1 MFDDDD
7 ALEDE
12 LRLAAQ
18 LIDPVPPHLLHSAAG
33 AFTWRT
39 VDAELAELVFDSL
52 VQEPAVVRGT
62 GEPRLLTFQAAAL
75 TVEVEV
81 VAEGAARRVIGRL
94 VPASGQ
100 LARPAEVEIRF
111 GDRLLTVTA
120 DELGRFTATGPGAG
134 PMRLRCRAGDDPGSA
149 LVVTEWVST

>member
-7 ALEDE
+7 ALADE
-12 LRLAAQ
+12 LRRAAQ
-18 LIDPVPPHLLHSAAG
+18 LIDPVPPELLHSAAG

-81 VAEGAARRVIGRL
+81 VAEGAARRVVGRL
-94 VPASGQ
+94 IP
-100 LARPAEVEIRF
+100 ARPAEVEIRF
-111 GDRLLTVTA
+111 GDGLLTVTA
-120 DELGRFTATGPGAG
+120 DELGRFAATWPGAG
-134 PMRLRCRAGDDPGSA
+134 PMRLRCRADDDPGSA
-149 LVVTEWVST
+149 IVITEWVST